1 MRLLLL
7 LLLTASMGAIADDKT
22 SPPDNRP
29 PDNRP
34 PDRAGVGDISQ
45 TLTNENTVSTSSE
58 SVSEANV
65 TNNLSLFPAE
75 GVAGQSTS
83 GGGNSI
89 VSINEAKRPDDITI
103 RNTPSMVAPD
113 IFPTVSCFK
122 GTSFAIGVPGAGGSF
137 GGGKIDPECT
147 RREEIR
153 LAAQIGLAAQALF
166 RWCGLENN
174 VLEFGSREGC
184 MSYGAPVSAP
194 PAATQNYITESE
206 HDSDAQALLQSVE
219 EVVAHVEDT
228 NSRVAHIEQRLNAN
242 AAVARAEDKEREEW
256 KVELAARYLTETEP
270 DQ

>member
-1 MRLLLL
+1 MLLLVFSPL
-7 LLLTASMGAIADDKT
+7 VFADNDK
-22 SPPDNRP
+22 PPDNRP

-34 PDRAGVGDISQ
+34 PDRIGVGDITT
-45 TLTNENTVSTSSE
+45 TLDSEIVVNTSSE
-58 SVSEANV
+58 SASDATATSTV
-65 TNNLSLFPAE
+65 TNNVSLFPSE
-75 GVAGQSTS
+75 GVSGQST
-83 GGGNSI
+83 GTGNSI
-89 VSINEAKRPDDITI
+89 VSINEAERPDDITI

-184 MSYGAPVSAP
+184 MSYGNGNGNGASDPRPVP
-194 PAATQNYITESE
+194 TQVTEDYVTE
-206 HDSDAQALLQSVE
+206 QELVIADEQIMGVVEQVDERLQG
-219 EVVAHVEDT
+219 
-228 NSRVAHIEQRLNAN
+228 IERRLDAN
-242 AAVARAEDKEREEW
+242 AAANRREARERDEW
-256 KVELAARYLTETEP
+256 KAQLAARFLTEP